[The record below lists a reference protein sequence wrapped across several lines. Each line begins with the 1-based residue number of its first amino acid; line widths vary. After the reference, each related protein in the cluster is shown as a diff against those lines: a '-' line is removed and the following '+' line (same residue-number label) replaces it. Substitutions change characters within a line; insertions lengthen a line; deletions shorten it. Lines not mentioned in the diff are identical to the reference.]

1 MRDLLEHKGYQGT
14 IEYSIEDNLLYGK
27 VLGIRGLISY
37 EGENLATL
45 KKDFADAIDDYLLAC
60 EQEGKEPMKPYCGI
74 LDTKISPELHKQ
86 LKLFSR
92 MNNLNPDDVI
102 EDAIKRYIA
111 V

>member
-1 MRDLLEHKGYQGT
+1 MKKLLKHKGYQGT
-14 IEYSIEDNLLYGK
+14 IEYSIEDNLLFGK

-60 EQEGKEPMKPYCGI
+60 KQEGREPMKPCCGI
-74 LDTKISPELHKQ
+74 LDAKISPELHKKLQ
-86 LKLFSR
+86 LFSTI
-92 MNNLNPDDVI
+92 NNLRQDDVI

-111 V
+111 M